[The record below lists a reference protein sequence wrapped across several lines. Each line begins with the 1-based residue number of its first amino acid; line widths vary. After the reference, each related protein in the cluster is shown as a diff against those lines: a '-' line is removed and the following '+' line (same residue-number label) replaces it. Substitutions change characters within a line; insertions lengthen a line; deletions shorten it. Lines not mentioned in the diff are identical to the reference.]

1 LVADQSTIF
10 EFSKMPAAAAI
21 GPDGQIMRPR
31 KGRPPKGG
39 YPYPYPASTDP
50 ARTIYIGKNNA
61 RHWADLKTRLG
72 YNGDVDF
79 VSFLLRLAEER
90 LRYTKFLFPLVLHF
104 LLGKI
109 IHHVRGGRRKFV
121 LVIKCRF
128 IVGSSYSPRKEW
140 EKNKGN
146 KRRTFSP

>member
-1 LVADQSTIF
+1 
-10 EFSKMPAAAAI
+10 MPAAAAI

-61 RHWADLKTRLG
+61 RHWAYLKTRLS
-72 YNGDVDF
+72 YTGDVDF

-90 LRYTKFLFPLVLHF
+90 LRYKKKHPPLYSIFILFGLKK
-104 LLGKI
+104 KI
-109 IHHVRGGRRKFV
+109 IHHDMRGGRRKFV

-128 IVGSSYSPRKEW
+128 IVGSSYSPRK
-140 EKNKGN
+140 
-146 KRRTFSP
+146 

>member
-1 LVADQSTIF
+1 
-10 EFSKMPAAAAI
+10 MPAAAAI

-61 RHWADLKTRLG
+61 RHWADLKTRLS
-72 YNGDVDF
+72 YTGDVDF

-90 LRYTKFLFPLVLHF
+90 LRYKKNIPPPLLHF
-104 LLGKI
+104 YSFWVEKEDY
-109 IHHVRGGRRKFV
+109 
-121 LVIKCRF
+121 
-128 IVGSSYSPRKEW
+128 SS
-140 EKNKGN
+140 
-146 KRRTFSP
+146 

>member
-1 LVADQSTIF
+1 
-10 EFSKMPAAAAI
+10 MPAAAAI

-61 RHWADLKTRLG
+61 RHWADLKTRLS
-72 YNGDVDF
+72 YTGDVDF

-90 LRYTKFLFPLVLHF
+90 LRYKKKHPFLFF
-104 LLGKI
+104 LG
-109 IHHVRGGRRKFV
+109 
-121 LVIKCRF
+121 
-128 IVGSSYSPRKEW
+128 W
-140 EKNKGN
+140 
-146 KRRTFSP
+146 KRRLFIMTWGAAEESLFWS

>member
-1 LVADQSTIF
+1 
-10 EFSKMPAAAAI
+10 MPAAAAI

-90 LRYTKFLFPLVLHF
+90 LRYVIPRVLHF
-104 LLGKI
+104 LWLVRGERKKI
-109 IHHVRGGRRKFV
+109 IHHVKSKERRRRRRRKFV

-128 IVGSSYSPRKEW
+128 IVVGSSYSPE
-140 EKNKGN
+140 N
-146 KRRTFSP
+146 

>member
-1 LVADQSTIF
+1 
-10 EFSKMPAAAAI
+10 MPAAAAI

-90 LRYTKFLFPLVLHF
+90 LRYDNNKQQQTTTTLLFFFSLSQTNTSAFLFY
-104 LLGKI
+104 K
-109 IHHVRGGRRKFV
+109 
-121 LVIKCRF
+121 
-128 IVGSSYSPRKEW
+128 S
-140 EKNKGN
+140 
-146 KRRTFSP
+146 

>member
-1 LVADQSTIF
+1 LKILFQHQRGLISDQSTRSTTIF

-61 RHWADLKTRLG
+61 RHWADLKTRLN

-79 VSFLLRLAEER
+79 VSFLLRLAEE
-90 LRYTKFLFPLVLHF
+90 K
-104 LLGKI
+104 
-109 IHHVRGGRRKFV
+109 VR
-121 LVIKCRF
+121 
-128 IVGSSYSPRKEW
+128 
-140 EKNKGN
+140 
-146 KRRTFSP
+146 